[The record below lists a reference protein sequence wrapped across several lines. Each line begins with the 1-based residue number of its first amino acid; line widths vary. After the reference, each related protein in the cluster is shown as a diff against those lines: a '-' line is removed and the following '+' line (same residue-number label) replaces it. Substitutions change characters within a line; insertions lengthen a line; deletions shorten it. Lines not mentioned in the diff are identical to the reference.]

1 MKPQQHISNVG
12 LIILNLL
19 LQVLFA
25 SCDRPSYEVTDSC
38 GTVSFF
44 IEEERTRAD
53 VSVYGDESVIG
64 TVQLLLFDSE
74 GRLADRDSFSGTGTP
89 YEFDLSPGDYTC
101 CAFVNLPALPSS
113 VAALSSLDALY
124 LDYFSSSSFSQ
135 RLHPMCGSLSFSVRD
150 GRQDLTVTVSRYAS
164 RYCLKS
170 VESRFSSADIKLE
183 HVYLTN
189 VQGGFYY
196 TVGKNTGFW
205 YSRFGRPDLNMTQ
218 ADRITSVNDVKTKE
232 FTYKSLG
239 GVSLSEGR
247 IYTPSTNVLL
257 YAFPNYSSQ
266 DMNGWASNFTERQ
279 TRMVLAADISG
290 EKYYYPVNLVNM
302 HGNTTH
308 DVKFIITRLGSPD
321 PDTFDW
327 VTDDEKDVT
336 IDLGGFENGDDI
348 IIEF

>member
-1 MKPQQHISNVG
+1 MKHQAYIPNVC
-12 LIILNLL
+12 LIIVNLFSLL
-19 LQVLFA
+19 LSSSCERA
-25 SCDRPSYEVTDSC
+25 SFDAAATC

-53 VSVYGDESVIG
+53 VSVYGDEAVIG
-64 TVQLLLFDSE
+64 SVQLLVFDSK
-74 GRLADRDSFSGTGTP
+74 GLLADRNSFSGTGTP
-89 YEFDLSPGDYTC
+89 YEFELPPGDYTC
-101 CAFVNLPALPSS
+101 CAFVNVPSLSAS
-113 VAALSSLDALY
+113 VEAMSSLDALY

-135 RLHPMCGSLSFSVRD
+135 RLHPMYGSISFSVKD
-150 GRQDLTVTVSRYAS
+150 GRQDLTLTVSRYAS

-183 HVYLTN
+183 NVYLTN

-205 YSRFGRPDLNMTQ
+205 YSRFGRPDVNAIQTG
-218 ADRITSVNDVKTKE
+218 RITSLNDVKTKE

-239 GVSLSEGR
+239 GISLAGGR
-247 IYTPSTNVLL
+247 TYTPSSNVVF

-266 DMNGWASNFTERQ
+266 DRTGWASSFTERL
-279 TRMVLAADISG
+279 TRMVLAVEISG
-290 EKYYYPVNLVNM
+290 GKYYYPVNLVNM
-302 HGNTTH
+302 QGNTTH
-308 DVKFIITRLGSPD
+308 DVRFIITRLGSPD

-327 VTDDEKDVT
+327 VEDQEKDVT
-336 IDLGGFENGDDI
+336 IDLGDLEDGDDI